1 MIILFTLEH
10 MEIEMQEIELIK
22 IGEMISLLNEEI
34 KDTLQEVFDFI
45 KDFNVDAKLL
55 EKLANGMDLTNR
67 TVFRY

>member
-10 MEIEMQEIELIK
+10 MEIEMQEIDLIK